1 MDRET
6 IITYV
11 EENCRIKTDRVA
23 TLCQYFIDEVQ
34 DIHIA
39 RNIYEHQ
46 FSFLKAYGYL
56 STTPSYS
63 TGTVA
68 VTQDS
73 TAVTGTGT
81 TFTSA
86 MVGRLIKFNGEDNY
100 YEISAYTDADEITL
114 KTAYIGTTDTDAT
127 FEIYKVNYDLASDF
141 GNMRWIKQLDSPSRV
156 IPLAEIPFT
165 QLLPN
170 EFKASGNIT
179 GYVMGGRNSTT
190 NCHMIRFT
198 PIQTERKML
207 YYCYDKELPSINITG
222 GTSII
227 PSKWHMLFVHKLS
240 EMVFDN
246 HGLHAKARVEEAKFN
261 NLLKTFINEDLSINR
276 DDKKVMADEGLYKG
290 DETPYAHLPSQYSP
304 DL

>member
-11 EENCRIKTDRVA
+11 RENTRIKTDRVDI
-23 TLCQYFIDEVQ
+23 LCQYFIDVVQ

-63 TGTVA
+63 TGTVT

-73 TAVTGTGT
+73 ATVTGSGT
-81 TFTSA
+81 AFTSA
-86 MVGRLIKFNGEDNY
+86 MVGSLIKFNNEDNY
-100 YEISAYTDADEITL
+100 YEISSHVNTGEITL
-114 KTAYIGTTDTDAT
+114 KTAYIGATDMDAT

-141 GNMRWIKQLDSPSRV
+141 GNMRWIKQLDSPTRV

-165 QLLPN
+165 QFLPN
-170 EFKASGNIT
+170 EFNASGNIK
-179 GYVMGGRNSTT
+179 GYVMGGRNSVT

-198 PIQTERKML
+198 PIQTGRKML
-207 YYCYDKELPSINITG
+207 YYCYDKELPSINIVG

-246 HGLHAKARVEEAKFN
+246 HGLHTKARVEEAKFN
-261 NLLKTFINEDLSINR
+261 ALLKTFINEDLSINR
-276 DDKKVMADEGLYKG
+276 DDKKTMADESLYKG
-290 DETPYAHLPSQYSP
+290 DETPYVHLPSQYSP